1 MSAIGLWDRI
11 QKLAFMKG
19 IAVSKNLFLF
29 FQIFNLTEKDI
40 NVE

>member
-19 IAVSKNLFLF
+19 IAVSKNLF